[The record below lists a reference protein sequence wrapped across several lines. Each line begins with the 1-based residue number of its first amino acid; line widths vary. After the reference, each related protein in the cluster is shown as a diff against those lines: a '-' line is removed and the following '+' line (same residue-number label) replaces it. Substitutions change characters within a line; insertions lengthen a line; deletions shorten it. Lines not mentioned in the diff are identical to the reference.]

1 MGTGFVKFPRWLL
14 EEPYLS
20 GLSGNEKI
28 LYSLIA
34 DRCEL
39 SKSTGK
45 CDEDGKPFA
54 VFTIKSIMLAIGC
67 EKATAIKALDKLEGI
82 GLIVRKKKHRQPSSI
97 YLSESSLGSESE
109 PNKVQKLN
117 PIYTNTSYTDT
128 RLISTRPA
136 GTSDE
141 EDVAKRA
148 AALINANKE
157 KCASRGR
164 VGAGRFGTGVI
175 RSLLGEQYA
184 EPEILRAAK
193 ISLDWMELEANVK
206 KVARCSEHTSGQGDR
221 SLVKQEGR
229 AKQ

>member
-1 MGTGFVKFPRWLL
+1 M
-14 EEPYLS
+14 LS
-20 GLSGNEKI
+20 DNGI
-28 LYSLIA
+28 LYS
-34 DRCEL
+34 
-39 SKSTGK
+39 
-45 CDEDGKPFA
+45 FA

-109 PNKVQKLN
+109 PSKVQKLN